1 MIDTIQKIY
10 NFFIKQIQVVLQ
22 ASLIICT
29 YNLRVNTK
37 IYKTRTK
44 ANHKIMSKLNKDCLM
59 CTKDTKGYKF
69 LCEAGT
75 GGFKTI
81 DILLHTNA
89 VLKVI
94 PDGFFVYK

>member
-10 NFFIKQIQVVLQ
+10 NFSHKTNTSCFTSKFNY
-22 ASLIICT
+22 T

-81 DILLHTNA
+81 DILLHTKA
-89 VLKVI
+89 LPKVI
-94 PDGFFVYK
+94 PNWFCVYK